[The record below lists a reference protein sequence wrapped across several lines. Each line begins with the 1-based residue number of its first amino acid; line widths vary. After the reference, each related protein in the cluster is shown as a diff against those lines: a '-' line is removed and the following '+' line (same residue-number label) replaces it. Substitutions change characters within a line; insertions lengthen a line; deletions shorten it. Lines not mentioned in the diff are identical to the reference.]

1 MSERCVVLVDGPSGS
16 GKTTYARRL
25 AEETGM
31 ALVHLDDFYP
41 GWGGL
46 AEGSRMVAE
55 DVLHPRRPGFWRWDW
70 VHDRRAE
77 WVPLDPTESVIV
89 EGAGAV
95 TADSIAAASRVGRV
109 RTVRITAPER
119 VRKERALRRDPDYAP
134 WWKMWAAQEAVHFA
148 GPGRVAVDEES
159 SN

>member
-1 MSERCVVLVDGPSGS
+1 MSERSVVLVDGPSGS

-25 AEETGM
+25 AQKTGM
-31 ALVHLDDFYP
+31 TLVHLDDFYP

-77 WVPLDPTESVIV
+77 WVPLDPADSLIV

-95 TADSIAAASRVGRV
+95 TEDSIAAASRSGRV
-109 RTVRITAPER
+109 RTVRITAPEQ
-119 VRKERALRRDPDYAP
+119 VRKERALRRDPGYAP
-134 WWKMWAAQEAVHFA
+134 WWEMWAAQEAAHFA
-148 GPGRVAVDEES
+148 GPGSVAVDECL